1 MGQSLT
7 RAAQWTSV
15 SDGGHGK
22 LEFNQ
27 ANEALLNSFIK
38 FVDGFPSRHPQESQ
52 YVFKS
57 PFEWQTSIPPSSFSG
72 DYEVR
77 YVRTLDYSNQSKAYM
92 ES

>member
-1 MGQSLT
+1 MGQTLK

-15 SDGGHGK
+15 SDGGEGK

-38 FVDGFPSRHPQESQ
+38 FVEGFPGKHPQEAAL
-52 YVFKS
+52 VFKS
-57 PFEWQTSIPPSSFSG
+57 AFQWQTTVEPSAFSG

-77 YVRTLDYSNQSKAYM
+77 
-92 ES
+92 